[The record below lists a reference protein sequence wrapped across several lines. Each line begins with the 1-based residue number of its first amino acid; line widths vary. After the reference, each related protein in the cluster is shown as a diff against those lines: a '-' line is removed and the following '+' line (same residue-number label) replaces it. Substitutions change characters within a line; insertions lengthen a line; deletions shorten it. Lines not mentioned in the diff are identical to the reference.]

1 MIFLVMEIQNMKVYS
16 NSFKNSE
23 AIPSKYTCEGENV
36 SLHVKWEGF
45 PKETKSFVLIMSDP
59 DAPIGTFY
67 HWILY
72 DIPASISE
80 IKEGESVGLKGK
92 NDFGKLGYGG
102 PCPPRG
108 HGKHRYYIT
117 VYALSVEKIGLKEG
131 ASAKEVLKAI
141 EGKVLAKGEI
151 FGTYERK

>member
-1 MIFLVMEIQNMKVYS
+1 MKVYS
-16 NSFKNSE
+16 NSFKEKEN
-23 AIPSKYTCEGENV
+23 IPIKYTCEGENI
-36 SLHVKWEGF
+36 SPHVRWEEF

-59 DAPIGTFY
+59 DAPFGTFY

-72 DIPASISE
+72 DIPNNIGE
-80 IKEGESVGLKGK
+80 IKEGESIGKKGK

-117 VYALSVEKIGLKEG
+117 IYALNVESLGIKEG

-141 EGKVLAKGEI
+141 EGKIIAKGEFYGI
-151 FGTYERK
+151 YERK